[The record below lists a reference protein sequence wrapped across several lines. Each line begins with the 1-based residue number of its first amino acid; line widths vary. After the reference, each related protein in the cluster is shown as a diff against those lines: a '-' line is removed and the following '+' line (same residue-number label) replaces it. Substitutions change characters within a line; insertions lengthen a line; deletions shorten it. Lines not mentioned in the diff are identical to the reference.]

1 MLSKFFRTS
10 LSKDPEKDA
19 TFMLFFQLQF
29 AGQVSLL
36 QLHEEILYNF
46 QAHGQT
52 RLRSAHQES
61 QHDVQISPKE
71 PSSCSQFLISQ

>member
-1 MLSKFFRTS
+1 MPL
-10 LSKDPEKDA
+10 LCC
-19 TFMLFFQLQF
+19 FFQLQF

-61 QHDVQISPKE
+61 QHDVQISPRN
-71 PSSCSQFLISQ
+71 PVAAHNFSSQNEENTG